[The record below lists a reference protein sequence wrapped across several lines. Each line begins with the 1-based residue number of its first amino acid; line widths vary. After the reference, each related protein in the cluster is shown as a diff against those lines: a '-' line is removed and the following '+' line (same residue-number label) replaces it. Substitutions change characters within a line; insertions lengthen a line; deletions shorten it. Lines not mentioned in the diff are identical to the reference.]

1 MRIQILPSLMS
12 PFRFHATLAL
22 AVSLAACTSSAPA
35 RTGQAGTTG
44 ASGGAGVTG
53 AAGAPTGSS
62 GATGTAGSP
71 GTAGAT
77 GAAGAAGSSA
87 GASGGM
93 GTAGSTGVAGA
104 TGGAGS
110 PPDGGTTGAGGSVA
124 DGGTAFKKFQ
134 CPPGPYPAQMQGTST
149 TICNSGAFKYN
160 YPFNEGP
167 TWLAS
172 QNAFF
177 FSNFIQGNTGT
188 NKSAGDIIKVSLA
201 PDGSATCEV
210 WLHDV
215 GCNGLHVSFAT
226 GKILGACHGPRAVM
240 EYDPVT
246 KAGRV
251 VANMVD
257 GQMLDSPNDIIST
270 SNGNIYFS
278 NPTFELGGRPPGI
291 GNAVVRI
298 DPTGVTSVLQKSNC
312 NGVTLSPDEKTL
324 YVVGAGVWML
334 NDDGSPG
341 MKTNQPAPGGDGLSM
356 DCAGHVLSIGTM
368 GAFGGP
374 DGKTVLTVSGGTAK
388 LVQMTVP
395 GFP

>member
-1 MRIQILPSLMS
+1 L
-12 PFRFHATLAL
+12 
-22 AVSLAACTSSAPA
+22 
-35 RTGQAGTTG
+35 
-44 ASGGAGVTG
+44 GG
-53 AAGAPTGSS
+53 
-62 GATGTAGSP
+62 
-71 GTAGAT
+71 AGAT
-77 GAAGAAGSSA
+77 GAAGSAAGAGGTVGAAGATTAGTTGSSGAAGSLA
-87 GASGGM
+87 GASGAA
-93 GTAGSTGVAGA
+93 GTAGSTGGGGT
-104 TGGAGS
+104 TGGAGA
-110 PPDGGTTGAGGSVA
+110 PPDGGTTGAAGSAV
-124 DGGTAFKKFQ
+124 DGGAPFKKFQ

-149 TICNSGAFKYN
+149 TICNSGGFKYN

-177 FSNFIQGNTGT
+177 FSNFIQGDTGT

-201 PDGSATCEV
+201 ADGSATCEV

-246 KAGRV
+246 KEGRT
-251 VANMVD
+251 VASMVD

-278 NPTFELGGRPPGI
+278 NPTFELGGRPQGI
-291 GNAVVRI
+291 GNAVIRI
-298 DPTGVTSVLQKSNC
+298 DPMGVTSILQKGNC

-341 MKTNQPAPGGDGLSM
+341 MKTNMPAPGGDGLSM
-356 DCAGHVLSIGTM
+356 DCAGHVLSIDTM

-374 DGKTVLTVSGGTAK
+374 DGKTVLAVGGGTARLIK
-388 LVQMTVP
+388 MTVP

>member
-1 MRIQILPSLMS
+1 M
-12 PFRFHATLAL
+12 T
-22 AVSLAACTSSAPA
+22 
-35 RTGQAGTTG
+35 
-44 ASGGAGVTG
+44 
-53 AAGAPTGSS
+53 
-62 GATGTAGSP
+62 ATGGSAS
-71 GTAGAT
+71 TAGAT
-77 GAAGAAGSSA
+77 GASGAAGA
-87 GASGGM
+87 LTGAM
-93 GTAGSTGVAGA
+93 GTAGSTGTAGM
-104 TGGAGS
+104 TGGAGA
-110 PPDGGTTGAGGSVA
+110 PA
-124 DGGTAFKKFQ
+124 DGGPSGAAGSVVDGGAAFMKFQ
-134 CPPGPYPAQMQGTST
+134 CPAGPYPAQMQGPPK
-149 TICNSGAFKYN
+149 TICNSGGFKYN
-160 YPFNEGP
+160 YPFNESP

-177 FSNFIQGNTGT
+177 FSNFIEGNTGT
-188 NKSAGDIIKVSLA
+188 NKSAGDIIKASLA
-201 PDGSATCEV
+201 ADGSATCEI

-278 NPTFELGGRPPGI
+278 NPIYELGGRPQGV
-291 GNAVVRI
+291 GNAVIRI
-298 DPTGVTSVLQKSNC
+298 DPMGVTSILQKGPC
-312 NGVTLSPDEKTL
+312 NGVTLSPDEKML
-324 YVVGAGVWML
+324 YVVGAGVWTL

-341 MKTNQPAPGGDGLSM
+341 MKTNQAAPGGDGLSM

-374 DGKTVLTVSGGTAK
+374 DGKTLLTVSGGTAS
-388 LVQMTVP
+388 LVQMAVP